1 MVFYLF
7 DFSIWYV
14 DIYII
19 YICVFK
25 IECVLYFLCKLN
37 WVCCGE
43 KFKIKRNFMYCL
55 KDGFEMKEILMLK
68 INSF

>member
-25 IECVLYFLCKLN
+25 IECVIYFLCKLN
-37 WVCCGE
+37 WLCCGE
-43 KFKIKRNFMYCL
+43 KFKNKKKFYVLFKGWFWNERNI
-55 KDGFEMKEILMLK
+55 DVE
-68 INSF
+68 N